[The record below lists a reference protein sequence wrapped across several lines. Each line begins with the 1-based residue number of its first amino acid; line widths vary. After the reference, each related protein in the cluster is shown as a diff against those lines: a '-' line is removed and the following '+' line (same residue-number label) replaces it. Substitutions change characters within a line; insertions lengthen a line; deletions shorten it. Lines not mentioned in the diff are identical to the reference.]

1 VTTPAPGGHH
11 ESLAVRRLHWKL
23 IEFVFYGGSVIGAD
37 RDRLTS
43 ARIAAIT
50 RRHSRGRPLTGI
62 EEAAALAELAEV
74 ADGRVDLL
82 AEEAGLA
89 IGFYDQDADAPV
101 YLQIAQLCIK
111 AGADTAVISRWI
123 EEGRRRAAAARW
135 PPFTG

>member
-1 VTTPAPGGHH
+1 VT
-11 ESLAVRRLHWKL
+11 
-23 IEFVFYGGSVIGAD
+23 GAD

-50 RRHSRGRPLTGI
+50 RRHARGRPLTGA

-89 IGFYDQDADAPV
+89 IGFHDRDTDAPV

-111 AGADTAVISRWI
+111 AGADTSLISRWI
-123 EEGRRRAAAARW
+123 EEGRRRAAAASR
-135 PPFTG
+135 PRFTG